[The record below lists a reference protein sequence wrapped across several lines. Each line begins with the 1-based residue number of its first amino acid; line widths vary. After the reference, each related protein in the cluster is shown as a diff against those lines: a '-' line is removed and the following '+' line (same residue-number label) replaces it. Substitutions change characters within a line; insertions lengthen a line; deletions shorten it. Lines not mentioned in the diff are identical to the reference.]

1 MNQAY
6 RAELVSFEGN
16 PSRKINAMGGHQG
29 ILFEV
34 RTAEGLILY
43 WVADLSTEDVYT
55 LRTSAV
61 LSVENQRENFYT
73 YRTANSV
80 YVFRLAR
87 PASAPEAKEAL
98 SMIR

>member
-16 PSRKINAMGGHQG
+16 PSRKINAMGGHKG
-29 ILFEV
+29 ILFEA
-34 RTAEGLILY
+34 RTAAGMFLF
-43 WVADLSTEDVYT
+43 WVADLNSEDVYT

-61 LSVENQRENFYT
+61 LSLENTREDLFT

-80 YVFRLAR
+80 YVFRLEG
-87 PASAPEAKEAL
+87 EAAEQETAEAAAML
-98 SMIR
+98 M